1 MSELPDRHRPAHY
14 TPVELGNRAILIFL
28 TVCTKERMPCL
39 ASDDIHQI
47 LRESWTAATGWRTGR
62 YVVLPD
68 HVHLFCAPACWP
80 PPPMHSWVRYWKRL
94 ATVQIRKIHD
104 EFQWQRDIGIPN
116 CVKGRAI
123 LRNGPTLKE
132 TQFGMALWIP
142 PINGPIKVR
151 FIVLSGMMFD

>member
-47 LRESWTAATGWRTGR
+47 LRESWTAASGWRTGR
-62 YVVLPD
+62 YVVLSD

-104 EFQWQRDIGIPN
+104 EFQWQRDYWDTQ
-116 CVKGRAI
+116 
-123 LRNGPTLKE
+123 LRQGESYSEKWAYVEGNP
-132 TQFGMALWIP
+132 
-142 PINGPIKVR
+142 VR
-151 FIVLSGMMFD
+151 HGLVDSADQWPYQGEIHCLEWHDV